1 MGDAPYPVCPTESGV
16 FEMKGNVMKTKTLM
30 TMAVAGAFGLSTAA
44 FAGHGVITP
53 SQMSEA
59 GENIVQNEKGFHNSY
74 EQSAVGS
81 TSDAT
86 SAWLSSASDDSLSMD
101 ESLALAD
108 EGIYSDFYVVSY
120 TPVMLETWDLYV
132 IDVDSSELASADEF
146 SSAPTH
152 DLALISS
159 DGGMSYELALVPT
172 DDLSSD
178 ESIG

>member
-1 MGDAPYPVCPTESGV
+1 M
-16 FEMKGNVMKTKTLM
+16 MKTKTLM

-44 FAGHGVITP
+44 FAGHEVITP

-59 GENIVQNEKGFHNSY
+59 GENIVQNQKGFHNSY

-86 SAWLSSASDDSLSMD
+86 SAWLSSASSDSLGMD
-101 ESLALAD
+101 QSIALAD

-120 TPVMLETWDLYV
+120 TPVVLETWDLYV
-132 IDVDSSELASADEF
+132 IDVGEPGELAAADEF
-146 SSAPTH
+146 SMPPTH
-152 DLALISS
+152 ELALISS

-172 DDLSSD
+172 DDLSSA
-178 ESIG
+178 EILG